1 LASEVEMSE
10 KYTVARITKGNEH
23 FEVLVK
29 PDKALDYRLGKIS
42 AITDVLVTETIFSD
56 ASKGTKVSEEALR
69 KGFGTTDPLKVAD
82 IILKKGALQL
92 TTEQRRKMIEEKRRQ
107 IIAFISKNCVDP
119 RTNLPHPPMRIEQAM
134 EQIHYSIDPF
144 KPAEEQAREVVKLLR
159 QVLPLKMEQVS
170 VSVHVPAEYAAKAY
184 GTIKAM
190 GTIKREEW
198 RADGSWH
205 GILEMPA
212 GLYGPFL
219 EKIGE
224 VTKGNAEAKII
235 S

>member
-1 LASEVEMSE
+1 MSE
-10 KYTVARITKGNEH
+10 KFTVARMTKDNEH

-29 PDKALDYRLGKIS
+29 PDKALDYRLGRIS
-42 AITDVLVTETIFSD
+42 SITEVLVAETIFSD
-56 ASKGTKVSEEALR
+56 ASKGTKVSEEAIR
-69 KGFGTTDPLKVAD
+69 KAFGTTDPLKVAD
-82 IILKKGALQL
+82 IIIKKGTLQL

-107 IIAFISKNCVDP
+107 IIAFISKQCVDP

-134 EQIHYSIDPF
+134 EQIHYPIDPF
-144 KPAEEQAREVVKLLR
+144 KPTEEQAREVIKLLR

-170 VSVHVPAEYAAKAY
+170 VSVHIPAEYAARAY
-184 GTIKAM
+184 GTLKTF

-198 RADGSWH
+198 RADGSWY
-205 GILEMPA
+205 GVLEMPA

-224 VTKGNAEAKII
+224 VTKGNAEAKVI

>member
-1 LASEVEMSE
+1 MSE
-10 KYTVARITKGNEH
+10 KYTIARISKGNEH
-23 FEVLVK
+23 FEILVK
-29 PDKALDYRLGKIS
+29 PDKALDYRMGKIS
-42 AITDVLVTETIFSD
+42 AITEVLVTETIFSD

-69 KGFGTTDPLKVAD
+69 KAFGTTDPLKVAD
-82 IILKKGALQL
+82 IIVKKGTLQL

-107 IIAFISKNCVDP
+107 IISFISKNCVDP

-144 KPAEEQAREVVKLLR
+144 KSTEEQAREVIKLLR